1 MTVHKALSCL
11 ETLQIVD
18 VLLGELEAKLEKS
31 KKDITKNSE
40 RFAEKQRDR
49 ISNNLLESLDEASL
63 GEVNDNSWL
72 HKQVCAFTHLAEGDS
87 NTVHT

>member
-18 VLLGELEAKLEKS
+18 VLLGELEAKLEKA

-72 HKQVCAFTHLAEGDS
+72 HKQVCACTHIA
-87 NTVHT
+87 